1 MEDKEKEKKERKKM
15 PGLNLV
21 EVLNPKSKERGIL
34 CDKCFMKSAHS
45 MVMPTEI

>member
-1 MEDKEKEKKERKKM
+1 MEDKEKERKKM

-34 CDKCFMKSAHS
+34 RDKCFMKSTHG